1 MERFMLKQFFH
12 EMLVLSYNDL
22 RTGWGNPCT
31 WLLETMCIRQEP
43 FLDKIMGDYTGNSH
57 EVRLNN
63 AGLKMHWR
71 VHRNGDKSAFKC
83 YISGDQ
89 ILEYPM
95 FVAQA
100 RSLIMKHG
108 YHKQYHEINWRYVR

>member
-12 EMLVLSYNDL
+12 ELLELSYNDL
-22 RTGWGNPCT
+22 RPGWGNPCT
-31 WLLETMCIRQEP
+31 WLLETICIRQEP
-43 FLDKIMGDYTGNSH
+43 FLDKIMGDYTGDSH

-71 VHRNGDKSAFKC
+71 VHREGDKAVFKC

-89 ILEYPM
+89 AKDYPF

-100 RSLIMKHG
+100 RQLIMKHK
-108 YHKQYHEINWRYVR
+108 YHRRHNEIDWRYVR